1 MSRSTFLG
9 GGGEV
14 VRRALLSSAEA
25 IVIILMHR
33 IESAELARLD
43 FFLSRS
49 PLVGINMNSV
59 ISE

>member
-1 MSRSTFLG
+1 MG
-9 GGGEV
+9 GRDGMMG
-14 VRRALLSSAEA
+14 RRALLSSAEA

-59 ISE
+59 ISK